1 MHNSYSRDLN
11 YSFYSQYLPHSY
23 NPRVLRAVDEEWRK
37 EKLIMPDIPV
47 ISGDLPHEEG
57 DHTANKEEE
66 NAWNDLSINEMIGAA
81 HLAVQDRETA
91 DQNDM
96 NIYGLN
102 LDSRFFTQN
111 PSLI

>member
-1 MHNSYSRDLN
+1 
-11 YSFYSQYLPHSY
+11 
-23 NPRVLRAVDEEWRK
+23 
-37 EKLIMPDIPV
+37 MPDIPV
-47 ISGDLPHEEG
+47 VPGDLPHEEG
-57 DHTANKEEE
+57 EHTTHKEEE
-66 NAWNDLSINEMIGAA
+66 NAWSDLSINEMIGAA
-81 HLAVQDRETA
+81 HLSVLDRETA